1 MKHKY
6 IYITLA
12 FLILLVVGSIG
23 LLVVGSIGGYY
34 YGPNQAKSNNTQI
47 KGHKPITRLAKE
59 QHVTKVLEAK
69 AATNK
74 DLKIYNNQTDLS
86 LIKSKLDVDE
96 YDDIT
101 LLMYSDGC
109 PNCNNHVKD
118 LAERANKMAKP
129 KHLVLAVPNGRD
141 NQRLHKYFYVPDYFP
156 YPTILYYDGQIIK
169 GDGAHG
175 QLMLTRSQSLYR

>member
-1 MKHKY
+1 MKPKY

-12 FLILLVVGSIG
+12 FVILLVAGS
-23 LLVVGSIGGYY
+23 VGGYY
-34 YGPNQAKSNNTQI
+34 YGTNQAKSNNTQI

-109 PNCNNHVKD
+109 PNCNNHAKD

-175 QLMLTRSQSLYR
+175 QLMLTYSQSLYH

>member
-1 MKHKY
+1 MKTKY

-12 FLILLVVGSIG
+12 FVILLVTGSIG
-23 LLVVGSIGGYY
+23 CYY
-34 YGPNQAKSNNTQI
+34 YGKNQAKSNNTQI
-47 KGHKPITRLAKE
+47 KGHKPITSLAKE
-59 QHVTKVLEAK
+59 QRVTKVLKAK

-109 PNCNNHVKD
+109 PNCNNHAKD
-118 LAERANKMAKP
+118 LAELANKMAKP

-169 GDGAHG
+169 GEGAHG
-175 QLMLTRSQSLYR
+175 QLMLTHSQALYR